1 MNLYSHAKTQRRNLI
16 HAEKQRR
23 NSFHAETQRNFSEM
37 KRKSPLGDLGAA
49 ENITF
54 AGN

>member
-16 HAEKQRR
+16 HAEK
-23 NSFHAETQRNFSEM
+23 QRNFSEM